1 METKLIRHLHPVK
14 RDNGDACILATC
26 IPPVGTKYEVWE
38 ALWCKRKAKDRVEVC
53 CIPFFVYNLSL
64 GDIILVDQNQ
74 HMKKVIK
81 ESGHYTFRVWFGD
94 SKDENIRED
103 VIKGVTEKGCGFEW
117 STNNLL
123 AIDTPT
129 LRHAQ
134 DIAHFLKEK
143 MDQGSLIYETGKVN
157 KYR

>member
-14 RDNGDACILATC
+14 RDNGDACILAAC
-26 IPPVGTKYEVWE
+26 IPPAGTDYEAWE
-38 ALWCKRKAKDRVEVC
+38 ALWCKRKAKDRFEVC
-53 CIPFFVYNLSL
+53 CIPFFMYNLSL

-74 HMKKVIK
+74 RMKKVIK

-103 VIKGVTEKGCGFEW
+103 VIKGVAVYGCGFEW

-123 AIDTPT
+123 AIDAPT

-134 DIAHFLKEK
+134 DIANFLKEK
-143 MDQGSLIYETGKVN
+143 MDQGSLVYETGKVN
-157 KYR
+157 QYR